1 MTTPGASSSWGGSW
15 ILAGEPRARWACPI
29 LGCRVPPPD
38 RVQRSGQVL
47 LRPLPYP
54 GPDAFQGLEGLSLTE
69 LTLTGHGPAERIRV
83 GCATT
88 GLLPLLQVRAM
99 EEGVD
104 ASLGRTQVLGLG
116 LAGLGLYGRLRRPV
130 SAAPDGARDPRAPS
144 ARNR

>member
-1 MTTPGASSSWGGSW
+1 
-15 ILAGEPRARWACPI
+15 
-29 LGCRVPPPD
+29 VPHPD

-54 GPDAFQGLEGLSLTE
+54 GPDAFQGLEG
-69 LTLTGHGPAERIRV
+69 
-83 GCATT
+83 ATT

-116 LAGLGLYGRLRRPV
+116 LAGLGLYGRLRPPV
-130 SAAPDGARDPRAPS
+130 SAAPGGAKAPRARSPRS
-144 ARNR
+144 R